1 MNHFKRNTL
10 LVSLIL
16 EVTNL
21 TLRKSAKTVKNQ
33 SITRIMTFLIR
44 LRIQHLRKN
53 NKTGEEV
60 DIAETIIEEEEM
72 ANIEEDEVET
82 MKDVEAIEV

>member
-44 LRIQHLRKN
+44 LRILHLRKN

>member
-1 MNHFKRNTL
+1 
-10 LVSLIL
+10 
-16 EVTNL
+16 
-21 TLRKSAKTVKNQ
+21 
-33 SITRIMTFLIR
+33 MTFLIR
-44 LRIQHLRKN
+44 LRIQHWRKN

>member
-1 MNHFKRNTL
+1 
-10 LVSLIL
+10 
-16 EVTNL
+16 
-21 TLRKSAKTVKNQ
+21 
-33 SITRIMTFLIR
+33 MTFLIR

-82 MKDVEAIEV
+82 MKDVEAIEVQITITEVETTIIEVEITIKEVGVETSRARILIG

>member
-1 MNHFKRNTL
+1 M
-10 LVSLIL
+10 
-16 EVTNL
+16 